1 MDVLIEDG
9 RLDNFAPLESMSSY
23 FGNKNLKKIKFD
35 TLSNTFFVNGGIMSF
50 PNMNINSSLGFI
62 EISGKQDMDLKMDY
76 FVRVPLRLISK
87 AVFTKLFKKSPE
99 NIDEQKEDEIIKR
112 DMEKRIRFLNLRILG
127 TPEDYKFSV
136 ERIKN
141 ENTEIKK
148 SDTFLF
154 NKIEDEILD

>member
-1 MDVLIEDG
+1 
-9 RLDNFAPLESMSSY
+9 
-23 FGNKNLKKIKFD
+23 
-35 TLSNTFFVNGGIMSF
+35 MSF

-127 TPEDYKFSV
+127 TPEDYKISV